1 MNEYSLIPK
10 VNFYVWENVKSKYI
24 EGENVE

>member
-10 VNFYVWENVKSKYI
+10 VNFYVCENIKSKYI
-24 EGENVE
+24 EGENLE